1 MMNLEVDNMKNKKF
15 LPILLSILMLFSHAL
30 LVYDV
35 VQGVSTSNESVTP
48 STFSPDGNG
57 LNDTVSITFQSTAG
71 QTLYLNIFYN
81 SSELVRSD
89 ISVNEVSSGNYSATW
104 NGKDD
109 NNTYVTEEDEA
120 YTIRVTDV
128 LGGGGGN
135 TIGTVN
141 VDLTAPTISTFSI
154 AGGAQYTTDEDGEVT
169 LTISASG
176 ATKMKVSNYANFS
189 GATWETYST
198 SKSWTL
204 LNPSSDGT
212 KTVYINFRDDAGTN
226 TSTSDSIELDTTLAT
241 PTLSINSGSSATND
255 TDVTLTI
262 TANGASQMKI
272 DNDTNFLNMSSWM
285 DKTSTY
291 NFTLPSG
298 SGSKTVYLQV
308 RDEAGNT
315 KTTSDSITLDT
326 TAPSNITLSIDE
338 GSYTNT
344 RNVNLTISAEG
355 GPSMM
360 YLSNDGSSWT
370 GYSYATS
377 KSWQLSAGE
386 GSKTVYLRVADA
398 AGNNGSKTASIT
410 VDMTNPSNVNLV
422 SPSDGATVT
431 TQTPSFS
438 WTNPNTNASTKWFFV
453 EILQSGSVEQS
464 SYTNK
469 STLSYTATTLAQG
482 SYTWRVTVYDMANNS
497 ATTSQRSF
505 TIAVDGLAIPGPTY
519 PANAARVNNS
529 APNMP
534 RIRWSQVDGQGTIT
548 YRYKIANSS
557 TNLSSASYS
566 STTSL
571 YADLDLSSYSTGDR
585 VYWQVLAKNTTDES
599 NYSTARYFILDNV
612 SPTLSSPSIAGG
624 ETYTSTRSVT
634 ITLSATGASWMK
646 VSENSSFNGTT
657 WEAYSTSKSFTLSSG
672 DGTKTVYFI
681 AKDNAVGDQG
691 STAYANV
698 NNTATSDTIILDTTG
713 PTIDDQIPSSTT
725 TSSTPEI
732 SAALSDGGSGVDKT
746 TLIITVDGENQT
758 QNATITSSEVMYTPS
773 SALSDGSYTVNI
785 SVSDN
790 VSNVGYLEWTFTV
803 STDDDDDDD
812 DDDDSGGSSPGGGL
826 PPAAATPSISISDI
840 SQTPE
845 TVTSEDSVEVS
856 ATITATNEVH
866 RASIYYEV
874 NGDLESKVMSAS
886 DSSYSA
892 TIGPFSE
899 GTTVTY
905 YIHVVDGNAETQDSS
920 NYSFTVDDTSG
931 PSISLSSPTSG
942 SRITDTKPVIIIT
955 YSDPSGIDT
964 DTIEFT
970 LDSVDKTSSATSTSA
985 ELTYT
990 PTTELSYGQHSITF
1004 SVSDYTGNANEETWT
1019 FTIIADESEIIEIID
1034 EIDKGETQEIDM
1046 SDYGSAISGISITA
1060 ASSLTDIEITC
1071 KTHNS
1076 KPSTVTT
1083 PDNTVYLYLD
1093 IEANVDDDDIDS
1105 LTITFK
1111 VAKDWF
1117 TTNNIDKNKVKLL
1130 RYHNNAW
1137 QELSTTMTSEDS
1149 SFVYFEATTPGLST
1163 FAITGEP
1170 VGETPGFPDGIP
1182 WLFVIVGLIGAIV
1195 VAVLLLIKTGYISV
1209 EREN

>member
-1 MMNLEVDNMKNKKF
+1 MNKKMKKIGITVVFLSLIIQPLMIHSVSAVDNITGF
-15 LPILLSILMLFSHAL
+15 AAS
-30 LVYDV
+30 
-35 VQGVSTSNESVTP
+35 P
-48 STFSPDGNG
+48 STFSPDDNG
-57 LNDTVSITFQSTAG
+57 LNDTTTFNLTYEPG
-71 QTLYLNIFYN
+71 QTLYVNIFDGD
-81 SSELVRSD
+81 SLVSEDNVMSEAPAGSGSYRCTWD
-89 ISVNEVSSGNYSATW
+89 GTYDNGTAVSSGMYTVKISDDASD
-104 NGKDD
+104 NGE
-109 NNTYVTEEDEA
+109 TE
-120 YTIRVTDV
+120 
-128 LGGGGGN
+128 
-135 TIGTVN
+135 GTVT
-141 VDLTAPTISTFSI
+141 VDMDAPTISSFSI

-169 LTISASG
+169 LTISATG
-176 ATKMKVSNYANFS
+176 ATKMKVSNYADFS

-212 KTVYINFRDDAGTN
+212 KTVYINFRDAAGTN
-226 TSTSDSIELDTTLAT
+226 ASTSDTITLDTTLAT
-241 PTLSINSGSSATND
+241 PTLSINSGATATND

-272 DNDTNFLNMSSWM
+272 DNDTSFSNMSSWI
-285 DKTSTY
+285 DKSSTY

-298 SGSKTVYLQV
+298 SGSKTVYLRV

-326 TAPSNITLSIDE
+326 TAPSNVTLSIDE
-338 GSYTNT
+338 GTYTNT

-360 YLSNDGSSWT
+360 YLSNDQTTWT
-370 GYSYATS
+370 SYSYATS
-377 KSWQLSAGE
+377 KAWALSSGE
-386 GSKTVYLRVADA
+386 GTKTVYLRVADS

-410 VDMTNPSNVNLV
+410 LDTTNPSQVSLS

-438 WTNPNTNASTKWFFV
+438 WTNPNTNSSTKRFFI

-464 SYTNK
+464 SYINK
-469 STLSYTATTLAQG
+469 STLSYTATTLADEK

-497 ATTSQRSF
+497 ATTGQRSF
-505 TIAVDGLAIPGPTY
+505 SIEVDGLSIPTPSN

-534 RIRWSQVDGQGTIT
+534 RIRWSQVEGQGTIT

-571 YADLDLSSYSTGDR
+571 YANLDLSSYSTGDR
-585 VYWQVLAKNTTDES
+585 VYWQVKAKNTTDES

-612 SPTLSSPSIAGG
+612 SPTLNSVSINSGDQ
-624 ETYTSTRSVT
+624 YTASQSVT
-634 ITLSATGASWMK
+634 LTLSATGANWMK
-646 VSENSSFNGTT
+646 ISEDPTFDGVS
-657 WEAYSTSKSFTLSSG
+657 WVAYSSSKSFTLSSG
-672 DGTKTVYFI
+672 DETKTVYFI

-698 NNTATSDTIILDTTG
+698 NNSAISETITLDTTG
-713 PTIDDQIPSSTT
+713 PTIDDRIPSSTT
-725 TSSTPEI
+725 SSSTPEI
-732 SAALSDGGSGVDKT
+732 SAELSDAGSGVNKN
-746 TLIITVDGENQT
+746 TLIITVDGVNQT
-758 QNATITSSEVMYTPS
+758 QNATITSSTVTYTPS

-790 VSNVGYLEWTFTV
+790 VTNIGYLEWSFDV
-803 STDDDDDDD
+803 STSSGDDDDDDD
-812 DDDDSGGSSPGGGL
+812 GGSSPGGGL

-840 SQTPE
+840 AQTPE
-845 TVTSEDSVEVS
+845 TVSSGDSVEVS
-856 ATITATNEVH
+856 ATITASNGVH
-866 RASIYYEV
+866 RASLYYEV
-874 NGDLESKVMSAS
+874 DDDLESTVMSAS
-886 DSSYSA
+886 DNLYSA
-892 TIGPFSE
+892 SIGPFSE
-899 GTTVTY
+899 GKTVVY
-905 YIHVVDGNAETQDSS
+905 YIHVVDENAETQDSS

-942 SRITDTKPVIIIT
+942 SSITDTKPVIIIT

-970 LDSVDKTSSATSTSA
+970 LDSTDKTNSATSTSSQ
-985 ELTYT
+985 LTYT
-990 PTTELSYGQHSITF
+990 PTTELSYGEHSITF
-1004 SVSDYTGNANEETWT
+1004 SVSDNAGNTNEETWT
-1019 FTIIADESEIIEIID
+1019 FTITADESEIIETID
-1034 EIDKGETQEIDM
+1034 EIDEGETQVIDM
-1046 SDYGSAISGISITA
+1046 SSYDSAVSGISITA
-1060 ASSLTDIEITC
+1060 ASSLTDVEITC

-1076 KPSTVTT
+1076 KPSGMTT
-1083 PDNTVYLYLD
+1083 PENTVYLYLD

-1111 VAKDWF
+1111 VAQDWF

-1130 RYHNNAW
+1130 RYHNTAW

-1149 SFVYFEATTPGLST
+1149 SFAYFEATTMGLST
-1163 FAITGEP
+1163 FAISGEKAVDDTPQPTGG
-1170 VGETPGFPDGIP
+1170 VP
-1182 WLFVIVGLIGAIV
+1182 WLFIILGIIAAIV
-1195 VAVLLLIKTGYISV
+1195 VAVVVLVKTGYIYFD
-1209 EREN
+1209 REE